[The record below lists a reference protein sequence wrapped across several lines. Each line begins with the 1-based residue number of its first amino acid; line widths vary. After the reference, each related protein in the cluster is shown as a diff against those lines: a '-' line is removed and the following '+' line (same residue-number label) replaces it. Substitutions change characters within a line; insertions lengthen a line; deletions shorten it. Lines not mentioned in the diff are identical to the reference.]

1 MQITRAGEYGM
12 LGLMALARRPL
23 GDVVMLDIIASEEEI
38 PASFLGKIF
47 QNLTKAGFVR
57 SARGSK
63 GGFRL
68 LRSPEEITV
77 LEVIESIE
85 GKIAFQRCQEDKP
98 DCTHMG
104 GCALCGLFSE
114 AQDKV
119 KEVFARTTVA
129 SLTRQH
135 TPFSDHQEQHGLT
148 GPKHQPGK
156 PVPEHLIQLSKSPQ
170 TVN

>member
-12 LGLMALARRPL
+12 LGLMALARRPM
-23 GDVVMLDIIASEEEI
+23 GEVVMLDVIASEEET
-38 PASFLGKIF
+38 PVSFLGKIF
-47 QNLTKAGFVR
+47 QSLTKAGLVR

-63 GGFRL
+63 GGFCL
-68 LRSPEEITV
+68 LKSPDEITV
-77 LEVIESIE
+77 LEVIEAIE
-85 GKIAFQRCQEDKP
+85 GKIAFQRCQEEKP

-129 SLTRQH
+129 QLAGRH
-135 TPFSDHQEQHGLT
+135 TPFTEHQAQHGLT
-148 GPKHQPGK
+148 GPKHQPGN

-170 TVN
+170 PVN